1 MITYIISTFA
11 LAAMYTTAVTAAAL
25 PHQPADTHLEAR
37 DALAVPRAALTKRCG
52 SCGGYGGCGCG
63 CGGYGGYGG
72 YGSYGG
78 YGGYGGY
85 GYPFVSSFT
94 SDFDRNSN
102 RANFNENT
110 LYANNVNANA
120 ASDNVHAFTNAN
132 VIA

>member
-1 MITYIISTFA
+1 MFARAISALA
-11 LAAMYTTAVTAAAL
+11 LAAIYVAATALPHHPTGTHAAL
-25 PHQPADTHLEAR
+25 P
-37 DALAVPRAALTKRCG
+37 KRCG
-52 SCGGYGGCGCG
+52 GCDGVGYGGVGYGGVGGYGV
-63 CGGYGGYGG
+63 YGGYGG
-72 YGSYGG
+72 YSGF
-78 YGGYGGY
+78 
-85 GYPFVSSFT
+85 GYPFVSSYT

>member
-1 MITYIISTFA
+1 MFARTISTLA
-11 LAAMYTTAVTAAAL
+11 LAAAYVAATAL
-25 PHQPADTHLEAR
+25 PHQPSGTHS
-37 DALAVPRAALTKRCG
+37 ALPKRCG
-52 SCGGYGGCGCG
+52 GCGGWGGIGGIGGYGV
-63 CGGYGGYGG
+63 
-72 YGSYGG
+72 YGG

-85 GYPFVSSFT
+85 GLPFVSSFT
-94 SDFDRNSN
+94 SDFDRNTN